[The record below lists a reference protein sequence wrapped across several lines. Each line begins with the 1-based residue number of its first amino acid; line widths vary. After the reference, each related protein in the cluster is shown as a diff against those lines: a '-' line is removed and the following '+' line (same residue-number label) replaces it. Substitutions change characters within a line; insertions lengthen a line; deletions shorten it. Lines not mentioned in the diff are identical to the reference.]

1 MHDLHSDY
9 PVAHE
14 KIQLKKD
21 MLSGYQVQIIERNNL
36 SLGVNK
42 VNSQSRQQ
50 KKIQT
55 PQSKSKTFLSLGL
68 QLKKISWSLRTQ
80 TRAIFE
86 TICRTKYRFAKSG
99 KKCNKIKKQI
109 VKSRNNAIFGKSIEN
124 PLIKA
129 GVKIATTRKQY
140 LNWSFRLNFKRE
152 K

>member
-68 QLKKISWSLRTQ
+68 QLKKIS
-80 TRAIFE
+80 
-86 TICRTKYRFAKSG
+86 
-99 KKCNKIKKQI
+99 
-109 VKSRNNAIFGKSIEN
+109 
-124 PLIKA
+124 
-129 GVKIATTRKQY
+129 
-140 LNWSFRLNFKRE
+140 
-152 K
+152 

>member
-14 KIQLKKD
+14 KIQVKKD

-68 QLKKISWSLRTQ
+68 QLKKIS
-80 TRAIFE
+80 
-86 TICRTKYRFAKSG
+86 
-99 KKCNKIKKQI
+99 
-109 VKSRNNAIFGKSIEN
+109 
-124 PLIKA
+124 
-129 GVKIATTRKQY
+129 
-140 LNWSFRLNFKRE
+140 
-152 K
+152 